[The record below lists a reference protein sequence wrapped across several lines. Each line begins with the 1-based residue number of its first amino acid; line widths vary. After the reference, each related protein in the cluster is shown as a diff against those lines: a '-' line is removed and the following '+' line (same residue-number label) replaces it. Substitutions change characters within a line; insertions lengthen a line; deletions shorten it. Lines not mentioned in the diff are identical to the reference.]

1 MLILYDDTSPAPL
14 AIRQIIGVERF
25 ADLLRQRRRLADIIE
40 QIALIDEGRRF
51 VRMSDDASRAAG
63 IDMLERAPPGER
75 VFRLPSSLVPG
86 KLDIFARTLQKL
98 PYALD
103 RTMFGGQFDDEA
115 TALLSREDAL
125 SLLRIT
131 DRGERRSFFSGLS
144 AQAMHV
150 GNDMDLVD
158 LRNVE
163 AFLGYMTGAT
173 ETRHFNKMA
182 QTPGVMRKT
191 SADIAKMRGEYTYFH
206 VVPEPMKRFLLPT
219 FDYVEG
225 TNSASYAMEKLSVP
239 DAAIQMVHHAFDAA
253 SFGTLLDAF
262 FAFVGSRGQKTV
274 GAPVARDAARREIL
288 GKMNMRLDAF
298 AGTEQGRRVDA
309 LMTAGGP
316 HGGLNAMRRR
326 ATALIEAA
334 IDADTSNTLAIGHG
348 DPCLSNILFHRDIG
362 LFRLIDPRGAQT
374 LDAAWMHPLYD
385 LAKFS
390 HSILGGYDFINN
402 GLFECQLDTNLGLV
416 LKLERGGT
424 PEWAQAAFL
433 HTLSVR
439 GISARV
445 VRAYELSLFLSML
458 PLHHDNPRKLPAF
471 CLTACTIMDELEHT
485 A

>member
-433 HTLSVR
+433 HELSVR

-445 VRAYELSLFLSML
+445 MRAYELSLFLSML

>member
-1 MLILYDDTSPAPL
+1 MLILYDDTSPAPV

-25 ADLLRQRRRLADIIE
+25 ADLLRQRRRLAEIIE
-40 QIALIDEGRRF
+40 QIALMDEGRRF
-51 VRMSDDASRAAG
+51 VRMSDAASRAAG
-63 IDMLERAPPGER
+63 IDMLERSSPDDR
-75 VFRLPSSLVPG
+75 IFRLPSSLVPG

-103 RTMFGGQFDDEA
+103 RTIFGGRFDDEA
-115 TALLSREDAL
+115 AALLSREDAL

-131 DRGERRSFFSGLS
+131 DPGERRSFFSGLS
-144 AQAMHV
+144 AHAMHV
-150 GNDMDLVD
+150 GNDMGLID
-158 LRNVE
+158 LRNVD

-173 ETRHFNKMA
+173 ETRHFNQMA
-182 QTPGVMRKT
+182 QASGVMRKT
-191 SADIAKMRGEYTYFH
+191 SADIAKMRGEYRYFH

-219 FDYVEG
+219 FDYAE
-225 TNSASYAMEKLSVP
+225 TADSASYAMEKLSVP
-239 DAAIQMVHHAFDAA
+239 DAAIQMVHHAFDEA
-253 SFGTLLDAF
+253 SFGTLLEAF
-262 FAFVGSRGQKTV
+262 FAFVAARGHNTV
-274 GAPVARDAARREIL
+274 GRSVAREAARTEIL
-288 GKMNMRLDAF
+288 GKMHARLDMF
-298 AGTEQGRRVDA
+298 AATEQGLRVDA

-316 HGGLNAMRRR
+316 HGGLTAMRHR

-334 IDADTSNTLAIGHG
+334 IADDTSDTLAIGHG

-402 GLFECQLDTNLGLV
+402 GLFECQLDTGLGLS
-416 LKLERGGT
+416 LKLERGGP

-433 HTLSVR
+433 HALAQSGV
-439 GISARV
+439 SARV

-458 PLHHDNPRKLPAF
+458 PLHRDNPRKLPAF
-471 CLTACTIMDELEHT
+471 CLTACAIIDELEHS

>member
-1 MLILYDDTSPAPL
+1 MLILYDDTSPAPV

-25 ADLLRQRRRLADIIE
+25 ADLLRQRRRLAEIIE
-40 QIALIDEGRRF
+40 QIALMDEGRRF
-51 VRMSDDASRAAG
+51 VRMSDAASRAAG
-63 IDMLERAPPGER
+63 IDMLERSSPDDR
-75 VFRLPSSLVPG
+75 IFRLPSSLVPG

-103 RTMFGGQFDDEA
+103 RTIFGGRFDDEA
-115 TALLSREDAL
+115 AALLSREDAL

-131 DRGERRSFFSGLS
+131 DPGERRSFFSGLS
-144 AQAMHV
+144 AHAMHV
-150 GNDMDLVD
+150 GNDMGLID
-158 LRNVE
+158 LRNVD

-173 ETRHFNKMA
+173 ETRHFNQMA
-182 QTPGVMRKT
+182 QASGVMRKT
-191 SADIAKMRGEYTYFH
+191 SADIAKMRGEYRYFH

-219 FDYVEG
+219 FDYAE
-225 TNSASYAMEKLSVP
+225 TADSASYAMEKLSVP
-239 DAAIQMVHHAFDAA
+239 DAAIQMVHHAFDEA
-253 SFGTLLDAF
+253 SFGTLLEAF
-262 FAFVGSRGQKTV
+262 FAFVAARGHKTV
-274 GAPVARDAARREIL
+274 GRSVAREAARTEIL
-288 GKMNMRLDAF
+288 GKMHARLDMF
-298 AGTEQGRRVDA
+298 AATEQGLRVDA

-316 HGGLNAMRRR
+316 HGGLTAMRHR

-334 IDADTSNTLAIGHG
+334 IADDTSDTLAIGHG

-402 GLFECQLDTNLGLV
+402 GLFECQLDTSLGLS
-416 LKLERGGT
+416 LKLERGGP

-433 HTLSVR
+433 HALAQSGV
-439 GISARV
+439 SARV

-458 PLHHDNPRKLPAF
+458 PLHRDNPRKLPAF
-471 CLTACTIMDELEHT
+471 CLTACAIIDELEHS